1 MRLFGTD
8 GVRGRANTELTP
20 ELALGLG
27 RAAVNTLRVR
37 DRKPL
42 VCLGKDTRISGEML
56 SSAFAAGAMSAGA
69 DVLDLGVLP
78 TPALAYL
85 TKHRY
90 ATAGVM
96 ISASHNPAIDN
107 GIKIFSRQGFKLP
120 DEVEDA
126 IEAELRDGN
135 KTAVPGDGVGKM
147 VEDGSQQDAYLDYL
161 LSLAELDLK
170 GAKIVVDAANGAAY
184 SLAPKLLSRLN
195 AVVVPLYVSPNGVN
209 INVSCG
215 STYPEAMQQ
224 AVLSSGAALGLAFD
238 GDADRL
244 IACDSQGNILDG
256 DNLLHICALALKAE
270 QKLPNN
276 VVVGTVMSN
285 LGLDASLRREDI
297 TLKRAQVG
305 DRYVL
310 QEMWHSGAVLGGE
323 QSGHCIFLDHST
335 TGDGLLTAVMLL
347 RATYGRGVSVI
358 DICSTLKRYP
368 QVLYNVPVKNKRAC
382 MEHQAVKEA
391 IIGAETMVVGR
402 GRVLVRPSG
411 TESLVRVMVEAETEE
426 LAKLAAREV
435 VTVLSEVSA

>member
-27 RAAVNTLRVR
+27 RATVNILKVR
-37 DRKPL
+37 DRQPL
-42 VCLGKDTRISGEML
+42 ICLGRDTRISGEML
-56 SSAFAAGAMSAGA
+56 AMAFAAGAMSAGA

-85 TKHRY
+85 TRQKN

-107 GIKIFSRQGFKLP
+107 GIKIFSRQGFKLA

-126 IEAELRDGN
+126 IEAALRDQG
-135 KTAVPGDGVGKM
+135 AQSPDGDQVGQM
-147 VEDGSQQDAYLDYL
+147 VQDVSLPDSYLEYL
-161 LSLAELDLK
+161 LGVAKLDLK
-170 GAKIVVDAANGAAY
+170 GTKIVVDAANGAAY
-184 SLAPKLLSRLN
+184 ALAPKLLSRLN
-195 AVVVPLYVSPNGVN
+195 AVVVPLAVSPNGTN
-209 INVSCG
+209 INVACG

-347 RATYGRGVSVI
+347 KATYGRGLSVL

-368 QVLYNVPVKNKRAC
+368 QVLHNVAVKNKRAC
-382 MEHQAVKEA
+382 MDHQEVKEA
-391 IIGAETMVVGR
+391 IIRAETMVVGR

-426 LAKLAAREV
+426 LANLAAREV
-435 VTVLSEVSA
+435 VTVLSEISA